1 MTALLNHNSYAIAAA
16 IVIVV
21 AAYQVYRRGP
31 TPLSVA
37 LFAALA
43 LALVLPPLYVRAG
56 GHEQGALERALTS
69 GRPTLLQVYSDL

>member
-1 MTALLNHNSYAIAAA
+1 MSLLNQNSYAIAAA
-16 IVIVV
+16 IVIAF
-21 AAYQVYRRGP
+21 AAYEVFRRGP

-56 GHEQGALERALTS
+56 GHEQGALERALAS
-69 GRPTLLQVYSDL
+69 GRPTLLEVYSDL

>member
-1 MTALLNHNSYAIAAA
+1 MIQLLNQNSYAIAAA
-16 IVIVV
+16 ILVAV
-21 AAYQVYRRGP
+21 AAYEIFRRGP

-43 LALVLPPLYVRAG
+43 LALVLPPLYLRAG
-56 GHEQGALERALTS
+56 GHEPGALAAALAS